1 MKHTFLDPFVPNNRM
16 RILRRRRYDS
26 ETKQEKKRELECEE
40 AIIAEKNR
48 FTRVRKTFMDYMR
61 AEYGHMAD
69 RVLSRINKRMSKGY
83 FKTTLG

>member
-1 MKHTFLDPFVPNNRM
+1 MMFK
-16 RILRRRRYDS
+16 RRKLYDS
-26 ETKQEKKRELECEE
+26 ETKNDIKRELECEE

-61 AEYGHMAD
+61 TEYGDIAD

-83 FKTTLG
+83 FKTN